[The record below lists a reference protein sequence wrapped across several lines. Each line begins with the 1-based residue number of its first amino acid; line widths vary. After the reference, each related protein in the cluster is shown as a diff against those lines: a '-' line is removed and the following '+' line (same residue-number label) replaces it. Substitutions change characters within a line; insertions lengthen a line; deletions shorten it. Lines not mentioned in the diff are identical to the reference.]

1 MRKRQFSSWPLLASL
16 LLLNALGA
24 AEALPTAD
32 RSATGRGKQRHEPKA
47 HPYPAWQ
54 QRKDN
59 APKSQPPVWQ
69 QRKDHAPKSH
79 PPAAAAAG
87 EGPGSWEPPRQ
98 HCTRRRC
105 CCPGFIR
112 LRMIHHHNT
121 ICRGSNSASC
131 PPFPLR
137 TLIMPPLGRNSPC
150 ACPAA
155 VKGARQ
161 GLSMRISQHQGRP
174 AVATNWRSAKA
185 EAVSL
190 LPGPSPSPPPCFPVP
205 AGASPIARAHTHTV
219 THTVTHTPISTA
231 QHQPHTLAPLNTPSP
246 LLTKHRRRKRHHGRS
261 A

>member
-1 MRKRQFSSWPLLASL
+1 MAHMKGGNQSSMRKRQFSSWPLLASL

-59 APKSQPPVWQ
+59 APKAQPPVWQ
-69 QRKDHAPKSH
+69 QRKDNAPKAH

-105 CCPGFIR
+105 CCPAFIR

-131 PPFPLR
+131 PPFP
-137 TLIMPPLGRNSPC
+137 PPDPHHAASRPQLTMRVSCRCQRCASGTEHEDIAASRKTRSRNQLEIR
-150 ACPAA
+150 
-155 VKGARQ
+155 KG
-161 GLSMRISQHQGRP
+161 
-174 AVATNWRSAKA
+174 
-185 EAVSL
+185 
-190 LPGPSPSPPPCFPVP
+190 
-205 AGASPIARAHTHTV
+205 
-219 THTVTHTPISTA
+219 
-231 QHQPHTLAPLNTPSP
+231 
-246 LLTKHRRRKRHHGRS
+246 
-261 A
+261 